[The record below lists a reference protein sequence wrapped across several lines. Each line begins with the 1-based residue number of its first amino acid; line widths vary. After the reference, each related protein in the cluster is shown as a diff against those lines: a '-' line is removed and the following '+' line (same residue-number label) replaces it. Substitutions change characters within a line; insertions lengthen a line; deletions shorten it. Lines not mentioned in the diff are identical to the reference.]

1 MSKAIYLPTLRISSS
16 IDNLDTSVSSSICLD
31 LPKDTREITSV
42 NDLFQAVMKD
52 HMWIARL
59 GTCNIEVSFS
69 INGDSVLDD
78 ESLGMV
84 AESIAS
90 CEVRSWDLA

>member
-1 MSKAIYLPTLRISSS
+1 
-16 IDNLDTSVSSSICLD
+16 
-31 LPKDTREITSV
+31 
-42 NDLFQAVMKD
+42 
-52 HMWIARL
+52 MWIARL